1 MYKLSKS
8 KRKLLSLFIAFTM
21 ILGLISTPYNV
32 AWAETASE
40 AVILDEGFTGNKTQV
55 FAGEGWILGPT
66 NLGGYDSA
74 GNYGVAS
81 PSAKLDGTGK
91 FIESPSFSLESDG
104 TLTFWAKGQN
114 GLANSEL
121 YVKAFKDGNWDT
133 LDTLSAEN
141 GKLAANRVDSVTIV
155 VPKEYTKVRL
165 EYKKGASNVS
175 IDDIKLVDIESG
187 SGPVDGSVISIAD
200 ARNATSTVKVKGI
213 VTFKEAS
220 GTLNGSTAY
229 NYSIQDA
236 TAGIAIR
243 GIDNLQVG
251 DEVTVEG
258 PVGSFN
264 GLVQIQ
270 YTSIDKNP
278 SNNPLPAPK
287 EIKISDINDNDGGEQ
302 YESQRVKFTNVTI
315 GEIVTTGNT
324 TITDSDG
331 KTINIYKVPQLTD
344 IIKDDKVDVIGVC
357 SQFSTSGTGGYQIR
371 VASVSDIVKS
381 TIVPEVDTKGPELT
395 IVSPASLTTTDVRQV
410 IKISYDDPSGVN
422 MDSLAVEFDGVDVKA
437 DCDITEQYIIYT
449 PTADLSIGKHKIS
462 VTLNDTLGNVGKLES
477 EIEVKEK
484 VSVDGLNIYFGQLHS
499 HSNISDGSGSIED
512 AYKYAKEK
520 SGVDFLA
527 VTDHSNSLDNDT
539 KASMADGSMSTEWV
553 LGHNTAKKYSDDE
566 FLGVYAYEM
575 TWSNGTGHMNTFNT
589 PGFESRNKTD
599 FTNSNSKALENYYN
613 TLKQYPASISQWN
626 HPGKTFGDFNDF
638 ALYDPQIDNV
648 VNLIEVGNGEGQ
660 VHGSGYFPSYD
671 FYTRALDK
679 GWHVSPTNNQDNHK
693 GRWGNANTARTVVL
707 ADSLAEESLYDALR
721 NKRTYAT
728 EDENL
733 SIVYTLNDEVMG
745 SMLSDK
751 PSEVKIKVDVKDEDT
766 EDIGKVSVIVN
777 GGVVAD
783 SKVVNS
789 NEGTVEFTLPA
800 NYTYYYIRVEQPDK
814 DTAVTA
820 PVWVGAVEKAGISK
834 TEASTTMPLKGEEL
848 AITTSLYNNE
858 DYPMTVKS
866 IEYSIEGNV
875 INTSAEAFDVSSLG
889 TKEYSF
895 KYTPTSAGSF
905 NVNVKMTAVINGVE
919 KTYTGVLKLEVKDPS
934 IISRVVVDATHYNDY
949 VAGYYANSMNN
960 FTKIANAENFD
971 VKIER
976 DKITDEVL
984 KDAQLLII
992 SAPAKK
998 AATVDGVSYTPQSFS
1013 NEFIS
1018 IVKRYADKGGTIIVT
1033 GLADYQDGTGEFAS
1047 STQVNKLLAA
1057 IGATTKINNDEVVDD
1072 VTNSGQSYRLKFK
1085 NINTA
1090 SPYLK
1095 GVVSDQEYSFY
1106 SGCSVALDKAAVE
1119 AGKADWLVRGHDTT
1133 YSFDSN
1139 KNTIGVSVPKGEVVA
1154 LASEKLASG
1163 ANIFV
1168 AGTVFMSDFEVQATL
1183 DNYGDL
1189 QYSNYNI
1196 IMNVLD
1202 SVKKEVV
1209 ITPISEVRKAPMGSV
1224 FSIEGYVTAGTQS
1237 GNAFFDTIYVQD
1249 ETAGIN
1255 IFPVAGVDLKL
1266 GQKVQIVG
1274 SVSAYE
1280 GEKQLNLTN
1289 MTVLEEVK
1297 VMEPTKMSTKDATL
1311 EDNKGLLVAVT
1322 GEVMSMG
1329 ENNSGYMIINDGTGD
1344 VRVFLNG
1351 YVGSSDGSIE
1361 VGKFNSNIKVGDTV
1375 TAIGLASTDPEGPRI
1390 RVRDSKEVSLV
1401 EAREAEITILHTNDS
1416 HGRVKADKGIIGI
1429 DTISAIKKSMPNSVL
1444 VDVGDTLHGLPFATL
1459 NKGADIVN
1467 LMKMAGYDLMAPG
1480 NHDFNYGYERLL
1492 ELVALAAEG
1501 NNGFN
1506 IISANVLKDNNP
1518 ILLPN
1523 EIKEINGVK
1532 VGFFGL
1538 TSPETAYKTNP
1549 SNVKGLD
1556 FADPILIAKQQVESL
1571 KAQGAEVII
1580 ALAHIGTD
1588 EATEIRSDM
1597 IAEAVEGIDVIID
1610 GHSHST
1616 YPEGLITKN
1625 GTLIAST
1632 GQYEGNLGKVSLVI
1646 DNKTKEVKVKTASL
1660 ISKAEALTYTPDSE
1674 VTDVI
1679 KAIDKEQSVG
1689 LSEVV
1694 GNNLELLNGV
1704 REDVRSK
1711 ETNLGNLI
1719 SDSMLYETGAE
1730 IAISNGGNIR
1740 ANIDVGEITKGEIIT
1755 VLPFGNYIVTK
1766 YLTGEEIKEVLEFGV
1781 AKSPEVYPA
1790 FPHVAGIEFIYDV
1803 TKPAGE
1809 RIIQITIDGQ
1819 KIDMAKKYLVATND
1833 FLAVGGDNYPVFA
1846 GVPTENEFSA
1856 MEEALANYI
1865 KYLGDVNYKV
1875 DGRITIDTF
1884 ENVANKEAAQ
1894 VVIEL
1899 INGLPENLTLADK
1912 ALVVAAREAYEA
1924 LTDTQKA
1931 LVLKEV
1937 VSKLEKAEETIKAL
1951 EAGNGKVD
1959 EVIEK
1964 INSLPEKL
1972 TLGDKALVAAARE
1985 AYEALAD
1992 AQKALVPKEV
2002 VSKLIKAEN
2011 DMAALIEKEKV
2022 RIVID
2027 TINNIPDKITLD
2039 DAEYIRQARAAY
2051 EQLSFN
2057 QKLQVPI
2064 SSLIKLVAAE
2074 VKIQELI
2081 DQQKVQVVID
2091 RINNIPEKATLDDA
2105 QYIKDTRTLYD
2116 QLSFRQKLQVPMKLV
2131 IKLGVAEAK
2140 IQELLDKEKV
2150 QIVIDRINN
2159 IPEKITLDD
2168 APYIRETRDLYNQ
2181 LRFMQKLQI
2190 SRKLVK
2196 ELEKA
2201 EKEIEKLEQTAEK
2214 DVNNSMPKGE
2224 KNEVA

>member
-8 KRKLLSLFIAFTM
+8 KRKLLSLFVAFTM
-21 ILGLISTPYNV
+21 VLGLIYRPYNV
-32 AWAETASE
+32 VWAETASE
-40 AVILDEGFTGNKTQV
+40 AVILDEGFTGDKTQV

-91 FIESPSFSLESDG
+91 FIESPSFSLGSDG
-104 TLTFWAKGQN
+104 TLTFWAKGQS

-141 GKLAANRVDSVTIV
+141 GKLAANRVDSVTVV

-175 IDDIKLVDIESG
+175 IDDIKLVGTESG
-187 SGPVDGSVISIAD
+187 SGPVEGSVISIAD
-200 ARNATSTVKVKGI
+200 ARNVTSTVKIKGI

-229 NYSIQDA
+229 NYAIQDT

-243 GIDNLQVG
+243 GIDNLQIG
-251 DEVTVEG
+251 DEVIVEG
-258 PVGSFN
+258 KVTEFK

-270 YTSIDKNP
+270 YTAIEKKS
-278 SNNPLPAPK
+278 SNNTLPEPK
-287 EIKISDINDNDGGEQ
+287 EVKIEDIIDNNGGEK
-302 YESQRVKFTNVTI
+302 YESQRVKFINVTI
-315 GEIVTTGNT
+315 GEINTSGDT
-324 TITDSDG
+324 TIIDKDG
-331 KTINIYKVPQLTD
+331 KTINLYKIPGVEGITTN
-344 IIKDDKVDVIGVC
+344 DKVDVIGVC
-357 SQFSTSGTGGYQIR
+357 SEYDSYQIR
-371 VASVSDIVKS
+371 VAAASDIVK
-381 TIVPEVDTKGPELT
+381 TTVEPEVDIEGPELT
-395 IVSPASLTTTDVRQV
+395 VFSPASLATTNVRPT
-410 IKISYDDPSGVN
+410 IKIGYGDPSGIN
-422 MDSLAVEFDGVDVKA
+422 KETLSFLIDGTEVKSA
-437 DCDITEQYIIYT
+437 CEVTDKYIIYT
-449 PTADLSIGKHKIS
+449 PTEDLAIGSHNLNI
-462 VTLNDTLGNVGKLES
+462 TLNDTLGNVGKLEVQF
-477 EIEVKEK
+477 EVKEK
-484 VSVDGLNIYFGQLHS
+484 VNVDGLNIYFGQLHS
-499 HSNISDGSGSIED
+499 HSNISDGAGSIED
-512 AYKYAKEK
+512 AYKYAKEA

-553 LGHNTAKKYSDDE
+553 LGHNTAKKYSDNK

-589 PGFESRNKTD
+589 PGFESRNKD
-599 FTNSNSKALENYYN
+599 GLKNSDGKALENYYN
-613 TLKQYPASISQWN
+613 ILKQYPASISQWN

-660 VHGSGYFPSYD
+660 VHGSGYFPSYE

-693 GRWGNANTARTVVL
+693 GKWGNANTARTVVL
-707 ADSLAEESLYDALR
+707 ADDLTEEGLYDALR
-721 NKRTYAT
+721 NMRTYAT

-751 PSEVKIKVDVKDEDT
+751 PSEVNIKVDVKDADNEN
-766 EDIGKVSVIVN
+766 IGEVSVIVN
-777 GGVVAD
+777 GGAVAD
-783 SKVVNS
+783 SKEINS
-789 NEGTVEFTLPA
+789 NEGVVEFTLPA
-800 NYTYYYIRVEQPDK
+800 DYSYYYIRVEQTDK
-814 DTAVTA
+814 DTAVTT

-834 TEASTTMPLKGEEL
+834 TETSTTMPLKDEEL
-848 AITTSLYNNE
+848 TITTSLYNNE

-866 IEYSIEGNV
+866 IEYSIDGNV
-875 INTSAEAFDVSSLG
+875 INTSTESFDVNSLG

-895 KYTPTSAGSF
+895 KYTPTVAGSF
-905 NVNVKMTAVINGVE
+905 NVNVKMTTVINGVE

-934 IISRVVVDATHYNDY
+934 IISRVVVDATHFNDY

-960 FTKIANAENFD
+960 FTKIANGENFD

-976 DKITDEVL
+976 NKITDEVL

-998 AATVDGVSYTPQSFS
+998 AATVDGVSYTPQTFS
-1013 NEFIS
+1013 DEFIS
-1018 IVKRYADKGGTIIVT
+1018 TVKRYADKGGTIIVT

-1047 STQVNKLLAA
+1047 STQVNKLLTA

-1072 VTNSGQSYRLKFK
+1072 VTNGGQSYRLKFK

-1090 SPYLK
+1090 SPYLN

-1119 AGKADWLVRGHDTT
+1119 AGKAHWLVRGHDTT

-1139 KNTIGVSVPKGEVVA
+1139 KNTTGVSVPKGEVVA

-1209 ITPISEVRKAPMGSV
+1209 ITPISEVRKAPMGSI

-1266 GQKVQIVG
+1266 GQKVQIAG

-1280 GEKQLNLTN
+1280 GEKQLNLAS

-1297 VMEPTKMSTKDATL
+1297 IMEPTKMSTKDATL

-1329 ENNSGYMIINDGTGD
+1329 ENNSGYMILNDGTGD

-1375 TAIGLASTDPEGPRI
+1375 TAVGLASTDPEGPRI

-1401 EAREAEITILHTNDS
+1401 KSRESEITILHTNDS
-1416 HGRVKADKGIIGI
+1416 HGRVKADNSIIGI
-1429 DTISAIKKSMPNSVL
+1429 DTISAIKKSIPNSLL
-1444 VDVGDTLHGLPFATL
+1444 VDAGDTLHGLPFATL

-1467 LMKMAGYDLMAPG
+1467 LMKLAGYDLMSPG
-1480 NHDFNYGYERLL
+1480 NHDFNYGYERLI
-1492 ELVALAAEG
+1492 ELASLAAEG
-1501 NNGFN
+1501 DNGFN
-1506 IISANVLKDNNP
+1506 IISANVLKDDNA

-1523 EIKEINGVK
+1523 KIKEINGVK

-1538 TSPETAYKTNP
+1538 TSPETTYKTNP
-1549 SNVKGLD
+1549 SNVKGLE
-1556 FADPILIAKQQVESL
+1556 FADPILTARQQVENL
-1571 KAQGAEVII
+1571 KSQGAEVII

-1616 YPEGLITKN
+1616 YPNGFVTKN
-1625 GTLIAST
+1625 GTLIASA
-1632 GQYEGNLGKVSLVI
+1632 GQYEGNLGKVSIVF
-1646 DNKTKEVKVKTASL
+1646 DNDTKEVKVKDASL

-1674 VTDVI
+1674 VTAAI
-1679 KAIDKEQSVG
+1679 KAIDDEQSIG

-1704 REDVRSK
+1704 RADVRSK

-1719 SDSMLYETGAE
+1719 SDSMLYETGAQ

-1740 ANIDVGEITKGEIIT
+1740 DNIDVGDITKGEIIT

-1766 YLTGEEIKEVLEFGV
+1766 YLTGADIKEVLEFAV
-1781 AKSPEVYPA
+1781 SKSPEVNPA
-1790 FPHVAGIEFIYDV
+1790 FAHVAGIKFIYDE
-1803 TKPAGE
+1803 TKPVGE

-1819 KIDMAKKYLVATND
+1819 KIDMSKKYLVATND

-1846 GVPTENEFSA
+1846 GVPTENEFGA

-1875 DGRITIDTF
+1875 DGRITKDTF
-1884 ENVANKEAAQ
+1884 ENVANKEAVQ
-1894 VVIEL
+1894 DVVNL
-1899 INGLPENLTLADK
+1899 INELPENVTLIDK
-1912 ALVVAAREAYEA
+1912 DLIVAARKAYDS
-1924 LTDTQKA
+1924 LTEDQKA
-1931 LVLKEV
+1931 LVEEAIV
-1937 VSKLEKAEETIKAL
+1937 TKLVNAEETIKAL
-1951 EAGNGKVD
+1951 E
-1959 EVIEK
+1959 
-1964 INSLPEKL
+1964 L
-1972 TLGDKALVAAARE
+1972 DKAAAEAVSKMINKIPDKVTLKDKDLVVEARK
-1985 AYEALAD
+1985 AYNALND
-1992 AQKALVPKEV
+1992 AQKEL
-2002 VSKLIKAEN
+2002 VSKK
-2011 DMAALIEKEKV
+2011 
-2022 RIVID
+2022 
-2027 TINNIPDKITLD
+2027 
-2039 DAEYIRQARAAY
+2039 
-2051 EQLSFN
+2051 
-2057 QKLQVPI
+2057 
-2064 SSLIKLVAAE
+2064 
-2074 VKIQELI
+2074 LI
-2081 DQQKVQVVID
+2081 D
-2091 RINNIPEKATLDDA
+2091 
-2105 QYIKDTRTLYD
+2105 
-2116 QLSFRQKLQVPMKLV
+2116 
-2131 IKLGVAEAK
+2131 
-2140 IQELLDKEKV
+2140 
-2150 QIVIDRINN
+2150 
-2159 IPEKITLDD
+2159 
-2168 APYIRETRDLYNQ
+2168 
-2181 LRFMQKLQI
+2181 
-2190 SRKLVK
+2190 KLVK
-2196 ELEKA
+2196 
-2201 EKEIEKLEQTAEK
+2201 AEK
-2214 DVNNSMPKGE
+2214 DIKNLEEAANKPEKPSKPGLPQTGDSPVKPFYIGVAIVLIGLGALVFKKRNNTDNKA
-2224 KNEVA
+2224 K